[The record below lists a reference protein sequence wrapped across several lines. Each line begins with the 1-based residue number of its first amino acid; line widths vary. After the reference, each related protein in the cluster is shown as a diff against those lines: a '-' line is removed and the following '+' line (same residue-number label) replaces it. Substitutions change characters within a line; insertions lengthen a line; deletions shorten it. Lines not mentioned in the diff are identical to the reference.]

1 MALRG
6 PTAVRVAPTLAEVI
20 HATRAGTADTALR
33 VAHQAG
39 MREDSRVRL
48 QVPHDMGHVLVRHT
62 YALVA
67 AVLVVGCVSRSP
79 QRTMPNGLRVT
90 VLAAGTGSTARP
102 GQQVT
107 IHETTT
113 LPSGGLIYTSR
124 GGTPITFRLGANQVI
139 TGVDE
144 GVTGMRVGE
153 RRLLVVPPALSRRAS
168 YPANTPPDSTL
179 HIDVELLAIRP
190 P

>member
-1 MALRG
+1 MSRG
-6 PTAVRVAPTLAEVI
+6 RC
-20 HATRAGTADTALR
+20 
-33 VAHQAG
+33 
-39 MREDSRVRL
+39 
-48 QVPHDMGHVLVRHT
+48 
-62 YALVA
+62 ALVA
-67 AVLVVGCVSRSP
+67 VALVVACVSRP
-79 QRTMPNGLRVT
+79 PLRTMPSGLRVR
-90 VLAAGTGSTARP
+90 VLATGSGTAARS

-124 GGTPITFRLGANQVI
+124 GGTPITFRLGGNQVI

-153 RRLLVVPPALSRRAS
+153 RRLLVVPPALSRRAA

-179 HIDVELLAIRP
+179 HIDVELIAIRP
-190 P
+190 E